1 VVIRALGFLTVVGRS
16 TPPDR
21 STVEWFPL
29 VGVAVGA
36 VVGGIWLGA
45 GHLWPRG
52 LAAAVAVVAD
62 LAITGMLH
70 FDGVIDTADGVLPH
84 LDRERRLS
92 VMTEPTVGA
101 FGVAA
106 GIAVLLLRWA
116 SLAAMAPKVLLIAAL
131 WCMARTVMAVTV
143 RAVPYA
149 REGGGL
155 VSRFIGGRGW
165 IPVGITGAVL
175 AVGLGLLGDGIRG
188 AVAVGV
194 AAVAGALVVGLC
206 RVRLGGYTG
215 DVLGAAGVL
224 AETIGLLVAA
234 ARW

>member
-1 VVIRALGFLTVVGRS
+1 MIRALGFLTVVGRS

-29 VGVAVGA
+29 VGVAVGSA
-36 VVGGIWLGA
+36 VGGIWLGA

-70 FDGVIDTADGVLPH
+70 FDGLVDTADGVLPH
-84 LDRERRLS
+84 LDRERRLA

-106 GIAVLLLRWA
+106 AVAVLLLRWA
-116 SLAAMAPKVLLIAAL
+116 SLAAIAPKVLLIAAL
-131 WCMARTVMAVTV
+131 WCTARTVMAVTV

-155 VSRFIGGRGW
+155 VFRFIGGRGW
-165 IPVGITGAVL
+165 IPVGIIGAVL

-194 AAVAGALVVGLC
+194 AAVAGAAVIGFC
-206 RVRLGGYTG
+206 RGRLGGYTG

-224 AETIGLLVAA
+224 AETVGLLVAA

>member
-16 TPPDR
+16 TPPDG

-36 VVGGIWLGA
+36 AVGGIWLGA
-45 GHLWPRG
+45 GHLWPRE

-62 LAITGMLH
+62 LLITGMLH
-70 FDGVIDTADGVLPH
+70 FDGLVDAADGVLPH

-101 FGVAA
+101 FGILAA
-106 GIAVLLLRWA
+106 VAVLLLRWA
-116 SLAAMAPKVLLIAAL
+116 SLAALAPKVLLIAAL
-131 WCMARTVMAVTV
+131 WCAARTVMAVTV

-149 REGGGL
+149 RESGGL
-155 VSRFIGGRGW
+155 VSRFIGGRRW
-165 IPVGITGAVL
+165 VSVGITGAVL
-175 AVGLGLLGDGIRG
+175 AVGLGLVADGVRG
-188 AVAVGV
+188 VVAVG
-194 AAVAGALVVGLC
+194 AAALAGAGVVWFC
-206 RVRLGGYTG
+206 RRRLGGYTG